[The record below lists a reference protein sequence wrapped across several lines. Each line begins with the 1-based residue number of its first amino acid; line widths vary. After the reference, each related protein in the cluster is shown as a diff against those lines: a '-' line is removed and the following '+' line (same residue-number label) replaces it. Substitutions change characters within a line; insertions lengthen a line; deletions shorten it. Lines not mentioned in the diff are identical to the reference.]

1 MVFFG
6 VGFCQGQAEALRL
19 VQAGGDGHIDLPF
32 FCHVY
37 VHEE

>member
-6 VGFCQGQAEALRL
+6 VGFCEALRL